1 MVKLAPTRDRFDR
14 IAESIAGI
22 ESEMKRIGYWSVN
35 PLPDQAYEFS
45 AAFAMDT
52 MSFTQWLQFVFIPRV
67 RQVLEE
73 RGSFPGESM
82 VGVQA
87 AREFD
92 GDEKADR
99 LVRLLSKFDDFFQE

>member
-1 MVKLAPTRDRFDR
+1 MDKIDSTSDRFDR

-22 ESEMKRIGYWSVN
+22 ESEMKRIGYWSAE
-35 PLPDQAYEFS
+35 LLTGQAYEFK

-52 MSFTQWLQFVFIPRV
+52 MAFSQWLQFLFIPRV
-67 RQVLEE
+67 RQILDE

-92 GDEKADR
+92 GDENADR